1 VLSSDRGA
9 TVLPPPASTRTSD
22 LIEDFNSR
30 GKVALVF
37 FAAYF
42 LGWDILAVMFWGPR
56 MGLLAVVNLIMATLS
71 IAAYIVE
78 QPRARSLLHVIMATL
93 SIAAYIVEQP
103 RARSLLHGAL
113 IVLTIFG
120 MIGVWATPSLD
131 W

>member
-37 FAAYF
+37 FAAYS

-78 QPRARSLLHVIMATL
+78 QPRARSLLHA
-93 SIAAYIVEQP
+93 
-103 RARSLLHGAL
+103 AL